1 MEMATHGVRR
11 RMMPDVVR
19 RMATTADACT
29 HMMTPFNAVGSCK
42 ILYMQVDF
50 YIQADVKRRKV
61 DNEIDA
67 ASSFQSK
74 LSVMTVEEV

>member
-1 MEMATHGVRR
+1 
-11 RMMPDVVR
+11 
-19 RMATTADACT
+19 
-29 HMMTPFNAVGSCK
+29 MMTPLNAVGSCK
-42 ILYMQVDF
+42 IFYMQVDF
-50 YIQADVKRRKV
+50 YIQADVKRRRV

>member
-1 MEMATHGVRR
+1 
-11 RMMPDVVR
+11 
-19 RMATTADACT
+19 
-29 HMMTPFNAVGSCK
+29 MMTALKAVAVGSCK
-42 ILYMQVDF
+42 IFYMQVDF
-50 YIQADVKRRKV
+50 YVQADVKRRKV